1 MPTVAIISP
10 RIVEN
15 IPLAADLPES
25 EATAVIAK
33 SISVKYSA
41 GPNLR
46 AIEERGRANSVRA
59 TMPMVPAMNEPMAD
73 TARAAPARPLSAI
86 S

>member
-1 MPTVAIISP
+1 MVAIIRP
-10 RIVEN
+10 RIVAMR
-15 IPLAADLPES
+15 PLAGDLPVS
-25 EATAVIAK
+25 VDTAVIAN

-46 AIEERGRANSVRA
+46 AIEVSGSANSVRPM
-59 TMPMVPAMNEPMAD
+59 TPMVPAMNEPIAD
-73 TARAAPARPLSAI
+73 TARAAPALPFLAI